1 MLLHPVYRI
10 LAAALLLVAFCAAS
24 SDTSEIKNAA
34 LWDMVPDCARNCT
47 ENFIQT
53 EYTTAECSDKS
64 NIKCLC
70 RSGTPSNLTIGEAA
84 LTCVYALCSE
94 KIKKSTNVYH
104 ICDSVSGHLAET
116 HATLTATTFAPASST
131 TTSTTAEVTTSS
143 TTKKH
148 TAESTTESETSTS
161 TTSTSI
167 TSDPTAEIT
176 SYHPSTSASEVL
188 PYTSSDTS
196 TTTPTNSST
205 SATGKPDSHH
215 VSPGTVIGV
224 SVVSG
229 VAGCFIIG
237 VAVFFCAKRWRKK
250 NQIDF
255 EIGGDMSE
263 PSGFSDPSYSRG
275 PSPNLNTGPSEL
287 NTMRSPLEMSQV
299 SLPSR
304 SLQSNPYPHNFTAP
318 GIRLVETPRDEQNQ
332 RIGCAITSESDW
344 DGSPRTV
351 DSQHTLAEL
360 LPSPSAGLVPKPL
373 KLWYRPA
380 STGTVFEEDEN
391 HAMAEKSLPPLPST
405 RRYQK
410 SKQSP
415 MILGLPSNPRAPKE
429 GFPASKFR
437 RVQPQ
442 QPSPMQTYS
451 PREKPAGPRALGPP
465 FSATQNRRSMISNSS
480 SGQNDSSG
488 LSDYTSNTYLT
499 TPPFSTAQGRILSGT
514 PQRTPHPST
523 QMPQSPSTLA
533 PASDIVSRPRIVRGE
548 DIKRIPPGERPPSE
562 VVVPYCPEDFWLER
576 GRGPSRSVSNE
587 LPYPSDM
594 FPGVV
599 LYPDSPKKRPE
610 DDPKRISPT
619 SRNLTPSRRGDDLI
633 LSVD

>member
-1 MLLHPVYRI
+1 MLFHPVHRI

-24 SDTSEIKNAA
+24 SDTSDKTNAE
-34 LWDMVPDCARNCT
+34 LWDMVPDCAQKCT

-53 EYTTAECSDKS
+53 EYTTTTCSNKS

-70 RSGTPSNLTIGEAA
+70 RSKTPSNLTIGEAA

-94 KIKKSTNVYH
+94 KIKKNTDVYH
-104 ICDSVSGHLAET
+104 ICDSVPGALAET

-131 TTSTTAEVTTSS
+131 TTTMAEVTTSS
-143 TTKKH
+143 TTTTH
-148 TAESTTESETSTS
+148 TAESTTDSETSKSTVSTS
-161 TTSTSI
+161 TTS
-167 TSDPTAEIT
+167 DPAAEIT
-176 SYHPSTSASEVL
+176 SYHPSTTASGIL
-188 PYTSSDTS
+188 SHTSSDTS
-196 TTTPTNSST
+196 TATPTKSST
-205 SATGKPDSHH
+205 SATGKSDGHG
-215 VSPGTVIGV
+215 VSPGLVIGV

-250 NQIDF
+250 NQTDF

-263 PSGFSDPSYSRG
+263 PTGFSEPSYSRG
-275 PSPNLNTGPSEL
+275 PSPNLNPEPSEL
-287 NTMRSPLEMSQV
+287 NAMRSPMEMSQV
-299 SLPSR
+299 SLPPR
-304 SLQSNPYPHNFTAP
+304 SLQSTPYPQNSTAP

-344 DGSPRTV
+344 EGSPRTV

-360 LPSPSAGLVPKPL
+360 LPNQSVGLVPKPL

-380 STGTVFEEDEN
+380 SSATVFEEDE
-391 HAMAEKSLPPLPST
+391 HHVTVEKNLPPLPST

-410 SKQSP
+410 SKQLP
-415 MILGLPSNPRAPKE
+415 MVLGLPSNPRAPKE

-437 RVQPQ
+437 RAPNQ
-442 QPSPMQTYS
+442 QSSPIQTQS
-451 PREKPAGPRALGPP
+451 TREKPAGPRALGPP
-465 FSATQNRRSMISNSS
+465 FSATQKRRSIISNSS
-480 SGQNDSSG
+480 GGQNDSSG
-488 LSDYTSNTYLT
+488 LSDYTFNTYLT

-514 PQRTPHPST
+514 PQRRPHPPT
-523 QMPQSPSTLA
+523 QIPPSPNTSATA
-533 PASDIVSRPRIVRGE
+533 PDIVSRPRVVRGG

-576 GRGPSRSVSNE
+576 GRGPSRSVSGE
-587 LPYPSDM
+587 LPYPSEM
-594 FPGVV
+594 FPGVI

-610 DDPKRISPT
+610 DAPQRISPT